1 MTVTQEQATMQ
12 QVWDQQSVWSQSAN
26 RLKKAVET
34 ARSRALGL
42 AVTAAVLGTAASQ
55 LMDWSAWLGTTLAF
69 VAALTAGLSPLL
81 AHRGGPARMSDWIRT
96 RALSEA
102 LKGEIYTCLAG
113 VGPYADRTA
122 APTILADRAR
132 HFRMDA
138 ADLVRHTAGVSPVT
152 RPLPP
157 VADMDSYVDHR
168 LRRQIDTYYRPKAAW
183 MQARVDLFGKVE
195 LTFGAVGAL
204 LAAAGGAFTIGGL
217 AAWAG
222 VIASVSIAVTA
233 HAIAQRYT
241 YQHLEF
247 LRTAEEL
254 QQLLDRWTA
263 DPASTGEGAEAFVAQ
278 CEHVISIQNEAW
290 MIRWTVG

>member
-55 LMDWSAWLGTTLAF
+55 LMDRSAWLGTAAAFLAA
-69 VAALTAGLSPLL
+69 VAAGLSPLL
-81 AHRGGPARMSDWIRT
+81 AHRGGAARMSDWIRT
-96 RALSEA
+96 RAVSEA

-113 VGPYADRTA
+113 VGPYADRA
-122 APTILADRAR
+122 NAPTLLADRAR
-132 HFRMDA
+132 HFRRDA
-138 ADLVRHTAGVSPVT
+138 ADLVRHTAGLSPVA

-157 VADMDSYVDHR
+157 VVDMHTYVDHR
-168 LRRQIDTYYRPKAAW
+168 LRRQIDTYYRPRAAW
-183 MQARVDLFGKVE
+183 MQERVERFGRVE
-195 LTFGAVGAL
+195 IAFGALGAL
-204 LAAAGGAFTIGGL
+204 LAAAGGAFAIGGP
-217 AAWAG
+217 AAWAA

-233 HAIAQRYT
+233 HATAQRYT

-263 DPASTGEGAEAFVAQ
+263 DPASTGEGAEAFVSQ

>member
-1 MTVTQEQATMQ
+1 MTVTQEQATIQ

-26 RLKKAVET
+26 RLKKSVET
-34 ARSRALGL
+34 ARSRALAL
-42 AVTAAVLGTAASQ
+42 AVTAAVLATAASQ
-55 LMDWSAWLGTTLAF
+55 VMDRSAWAGTALAF
-69 VAALTAGLSPLL
+69 VAALAAGMSPLL
-81 AHRGGPARMSDWIRT
+81 AQRGGAARTSDWIRT
-96 RALSEA
+96 RAVSEA
-102 LKGEIYTCLAG
+102 LKGEIYSCLAG
-113 VGPYADRTA
+113 VGPYADRA
-122 APTILADRAR
+122 SAPTVLADRAR
-132 HFRMDA
+132 RFRGDA
-138 ADLVRHTAGVSPVT
+138 TDLVRHTAGVSPVA

-157 VADMDSYVDHR
+157 VVDMDSYVEQR

-183 MQARVDLFGKVE
+183 MQRRVERFGRVE
-195 LTFGAVGAL
+195 LGFGALGAL
-204 LAAAGGAFTIGGL
+204 LAAAAGAFTIGGL
-217 AAWAG
+217 AAWAA

-254 QQLLDRWTA
+254 QQLLDRWTTARPA
-263 DPASTGEGAEAFVAQ
+263 DGEGTGAFVSQ